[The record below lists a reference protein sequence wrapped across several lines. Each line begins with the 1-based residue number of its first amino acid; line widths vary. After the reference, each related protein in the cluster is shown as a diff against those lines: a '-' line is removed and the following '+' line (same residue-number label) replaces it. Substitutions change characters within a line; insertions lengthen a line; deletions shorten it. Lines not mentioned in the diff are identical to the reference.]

1 MIGVNGMTDLT
12 TLRQPLAALAA
23 ALVLAGCATTGG
35 DPRDPWEGYNRAMYS
50 FNEGVDKAVFK
61 PLAIGY
67 DEVAPLPVKVTIGNF
82 FGNIE
87 DIWTGVNNLLQG
99 KGSDGASDLGRVLIN
114 TTLGIFGVFDVATE
128 MGIEKHDEDLG
139 QTLAVWGVGDGPYF
153 VVPFF
158 GPRTLRDAAAL
169 PADLYGNSWVQLA
182 DIAARNSVTG
192 LKMVHTRA
200 TLLGADRAASQGS
213 LDKYVYIRDFYLQQ
227 RRYEIYDGNPPRERF
242 DDARAPATEQH
253 AIHAIE
259 ADGVA
264 AGAMRLEL
272 AGLTGAGR

>member
-1 MIGVNGMTDLT
+1 MGDT
-12 TLRQPLAALAA
+12 TMRQTLAALLAA
-23 ALVLAGCATTGG
+23 TALAGCATAGG

-67 DEVAPLPVKVTIGNF
+67 DEVAPLPVKAAVGNF

-87 DIWTGVNNLLQG
+87 DLWTGLNNLLQG
-99 KGSDGASDLGRVLIN
+99 KAGDGAADFGRVLIN
-114 TTLGIFGVFDVATE
+114 TTVGILGVFDVATE
-128 MGIEKHDEDLG
+128 MGIEKRDEDFG

-169 PADLYGNSWVQLA
+169 PADLYGNSWAQPA
-182 DIAARNSVTG
+182 DIAARNAATG
-192 LKMVHTRA
+192 LKMVHARA
-200 TLLGADRAASQGS
+200 SLLGADRAATQGS
-213 LDKYVYIRDFYLQQ
+213 LDKYAYIRDFYLQQ
-227 RRYEIYDGNPPRERF
+227 RRYEIYDGHPPRERF
-242 DDARAPATEQH
+242 DDARAPVGPIP
-253 AIHAIE
+253 AIHLTQ

-264 AGAMRLEL
+264 AGAVRLEL
-272 AGLTGAGR
+272 AGLTDARR